1 MTVLVGL
8 IITLA
13 CLLGGFMAMGGHI
26 DVLVQPWEFVII
38 GGSALGT
45 FIVANPMPTIKDSG
59 KAIME
64 AITGK
69 APGQA
74 DYLEVLGLLNQLMK
88 LIRTKTRTEVESHI
102 DNPEESTI
110 FSHYPKVLAN
120 KDLKYFI
127 CDYIRIIILGNAKPH
142 EIEALMDEE
151 IHTIGRDRL
160 KPYHAVQAVADGLPA
175 LGIVAAVLGVIKAM
189 GALDESPEVLGHLIG
204 AALVGTFAGIFMSYG
219 MAGPIATKIKTTREK
234 QNRIY
239 VIVKQTLVAFVSG
252 ATPQIALEFGR
263 KTISSKDR
271 PSIELVEETM
281 MATPTAIAAE

>member
-13 CLLGGFMAMGGHI
+13 CLLGGFMAMGGHV

-45 FIVANPMPTIKDSG
+45 FIVANPMATIKDSG
-59 KAIME
+59 KAVME
-64 AITGK
+64 AVTGK

-102 DNPEESTI
+102 DNPEESAI
-110 FSHYPKVLAN
+110 FRNYPKVLAN

-281 MATPTAIAAE
+281 MATPAAIAAE